1 MLCSNKSECKNGFP
15 LQIYLNGSIEES
27 TKVLDIEFN
36 PDQIKQIIRKV
47 DWDVL
52 VKCASQFG
60 MNLPLSYSER
70 DFNDEIFLYAVHD
83 AVLKVSFFK

>member
-1 MLCSNKSECKNGFP
+1 MPECKNGFP

-36 PDQIKQIIRKV
+36 PEQIKQIVRKV

-52 VKCASQFG
+52 VKFASQFG
-60 MNLPLSYSER
+60 MNLPLSYSEQ
-70 DFNDEIFLYAVHD
+70 DFNDENFLYAVHD
-83 AVLKVSFFK
+83 VALKVSFFKS